1 MTKKNKAE
9 LSQKEKIIFDFC
21 LSYFEENK
29 KMPSIREIGKNFN
42 FSPIRASQILKEL
55 YQKKYLI
62 KIEGRFHQPYLP
74 AEKFLIKG
82 QNQQINQ

>member
-1 MTKKNKAE
+1 MKKNNNNKI
-9 LSQKEKIIFDFC
+9 SQKVKSVFDFC
-21 LSYFEENK
+21 LTYFEENK
-29 KMPSIREIGKNFN
+29 KMPTINQIAKNFN

-74 AEKFLIKG
+74 AERFLIKG
-82 QNQQINQ
+82 QNQQN

>member
-1 MTKKNKAE
+1 MEKKNSIE
-9 LSQKEKIIFDFC
+9 LSIKEKSVFDFC
-21 LSYFEENK
+21 LTYFEENK
-29 KMPSIREIGKNFN
+29 KMPTINQIAKNFN